1 MRKIDK
7 EYIFSKH
14 ISEEKYLRR
23 LTKRLKD
30 GRLLQPCDRE
40 CAEYGIFIAKTQDHA
55 SFQNF
60 NELMNDSEFL
70 LKIATL
76 TPNPETVNNYF
87 CKFINPYLMNN
98 NDFRLKLLKA
108 LYLNDEVYTLQT
120 INYIVETYGLEQ
132 ENAKVLADNR
142 FKKQIELKL
151 NNLANP
157 KDKSFNL
164 DGSNKKAMR
173 KHKAARNDAQIKLEK
188 MRNGLQDIINS
199 FDSSKSRWE
208 IWEIHY

>member
-1 MRKIDK
+1 
-7 EYIFSKH
+7 
-14 ISEEKYLRR
+14 
-23 LTKRLKD
+23 
-30 GRLLQPCDRE
+30 
-40 CAEYGIFIAKTQDHA
+40 
-55 SFQNF
+55 
-60 NELMNDSEFL
+60 
-70 LKIATL
+70 
-76 TPNPETVNNYF
+76 
-87 CKFINPYLMNN
+87 MNN